1 MADIQ
6 RRRDVKK
13 KRNGVIIYFII
24 MLCFMMCMGK
34 EREAFS
40 SEANAE
46 THFKW
51 ELNADSTVRITG
63 LYGERAVTK
72 VVIPEQIDGKKVT
85 EISSDAF
92 MNCSELERVE
102 IPDTVK
108 IIGERAFSGRP
119 CLNYISVAEGNP
131 YFSSVDGV
139 LYSKNGSQ
147 LYAVPPAYQGLFVVQ
162 DGVTSVITDAFSGCI
177 NLEEVK
183 ISAGASFVENEN
195 RRDFYNFFRDCKNLR
210 AIFVE
215 EGHPEYKS
223 VDGVLY
229 SKDGKTL
236 LIVPPVTGAVYTIPE
251 EVERISTY
259 AFWNCEKL
267 EQIHLPSGLREIGAY
282 AFAGCGSLKEME
294 IPEGVTDVGFLAFNR
309 CTSLVSVTFPES
321 IQRIGE
327 SVFAGCERMPTI
339 KAGASE
345 EEIKTAVRNGDE
357 WMKTMVATSTDDFFW
372 ERNSSGDIIITGV
385 KMDTSVVKC
394 MIPEKIDGSDV
405 VEIGADVF
413 VPCFALQYLEIPSTV
428 KIIHPRAMMYNSA
441 LTEIVVSEDNPFFV
455 VKDNAMYNKEM
466 TYLYCLEADHD
477 GTYVM
482 PETVVRM
489 AQGAFTSCVGLEKIV
504 FSEGICMSDN
514 PSDDPLYQFCYFVS
528 SYHLK
533 EIHVPEKN
541 PYYTSVDGVLYTK
554 DKKTVLEVPSAYE
567 AESFAVP
574 VGVEKIAGYAFQN
587 CSNLK
592 DVFLPQGILQIG
604 QYAFASC
611 DSLQTVTISEGT
623 KEIWMG
629 AFQGCLSLTR
639 VNLPASLVWIDTGVF
654 EFCFQVKI
662 QDAGG
667 ETEEIQTAV
676 TNGTEWFRT
685 QIKEPTGDD
694 SAEQGKE
701 DPVKEEQ
708 VLEPQSVL
716 LIKQSQ
722 ETGSTELFTYRITE
736 DNELIITG
744 LTEAAQAD
752 KKNRILTIPKNI
764 GNYSVEGI
772 ADGAFAGVP
781 LTSVSLPEGLLEIGR
796 GAFYGC
802 NLYEIVIPASVRYV
816 GPRAFGANHGMQEI
830 WVMEANPTYRAKNGI
845 LCDKKLTQVLQMPA
859 NFMGENF
866 WVPSTVKYIGDYAFG
881 NCRNLKSVYVDEK
894 TVEIEK
900 TAFWNTNAT
909 AKKETIREKNVVG
922 GKTETVSYGFH
933 NFAHVDAFCLSY
945 HLNGNNSLSIKYDRL
960 YGELILELPDWIELQ
975 YCTEISLKL
984 KNEAGDLAIK
994 FYDQGFNTV
1003 ETYYQGKTEGIQNIF
1018 LKPNYKGR
1026 VSKIGFM
1033 ACDDDL
1039 LDYSTFETI
1048 IYSLEFQFVYEEGR
1062 AVTYNIDDLTFRQSY
1077 NLDYEIMDD
1086 GSLFVRY
1093 DQLYAEIMFCFPEE
1107 IDMSKCSYVEARVES
1122 EAGKLAIKLYD
1133 KAFNEIDVH
1142 YGLKT
1147 MGVQNKVLNYSAEE
1161 KIAGI
1166 GFMTCDKSLTDYSQC
1181 VASIESVTFYMLE

>member
-13 KRNGVIIYFII
+13 KCNGVIIYFIL
-24 MLCFMMCMGK
+24 MLCFTICMGK
-34 EREAFS
+34 ERKAFS

-63 LYGERAVTK
+63 LYGERAITK
-72 VVIPEQIDGKKVT
+72 VVIPEEIAGKKVT

-92 MNCSELERVE
+92 MNCSGLERVE
-102 IPDTVK
+102 IPNTVK
-108 IIGERAFSGRP
+108 FIGDRAFSGSFY
-119 CLNYISVAEGNP
+119 LNYISVAEGNP
-131 YFSSVDGV
+131 YFSSMDGV

-147 LYAVPPAYQGLFVVQ
+147 LYAVPPAYQGVYVVP

-183 ISAGASFVENEN
+183 VSAGASFAENEN
-195 RRDFYNFFRDCKNLR
+195 RRDFYNFFRDCKNLS

-215 EGHPEYKS
+215 EGHPEYMS

-236 LIVPPVTGAVYTIPE
+236 LIVPPVTGTVYTIPE

-282 AFAGCGSLKEME
+282 AFAGCVSLKEME

-327 SVFAGCERMPTI
+327 SVFAGCESLPTI
-339 KAGASE
+339 KAGDSE
-345 EEIKTAVRNGDE
+345 EEIKTAVRNGNG
-357 WMKTMVATSTDDFFW
+357 WMKTTVATSADDFLW

-385 KMDTSVVKC
+385 KMDTSVVRC
-394 MIPEKIDGSDV
+394 VIPEKIDGSDV
-405 VEIGADVF
+405 VEIGDGAF
-413 VPCFALQYLEIPSTV
+413 MPCFALQYLEIPSTV
-428 KIIHPRAMMYNSA
+428 KIIHPRALMYNSA
-441 LTEIVVSEDNPFFV
+441 LTEIVLSEDNPFFV
-455 VKDNAMYNKEM
+455 VRDNAMYNKEM

-477 GTYVM
+477 RTYVM

-489 AQGAFTSCVGLEKIV
+489 AQGAFTFCVGLEKIV

-514 PSDDPLYQFCYFVS
+514 PSDDPLYQFCYFTT

-541 PYYTSVDGVLYTK
+541 PYYTSVDGVLYSK
-554 DKKTVLEVPSAYE
+554 DKKTILEVPSAYE

-574 VGVEKIAGYAFQN
+574 VGVEKIAGYAFRN

-611 DSLQTVTISEGT
+611 ASLQTVTISEGT

-629 AFQGCLSLTR
+629 AFQGCLSLTQ

-667 ETEEIQTAV
+667 RAEEIQTAV
-676 TNGTEWFRT
+676 ANGNEWFRT

-694 SAEQGKE
+694 SAEQEKE
-701 DPVKEEQ
+701 ESEKEEPEKEEQ

-716 LIKQSQ
+716 LVKQIR

-736 DNELIITG
+736 DNELVLTG
-744 LTEAAQAD
+744 LTEAAEAD
-752 KKNRILTIPKNI
+752 KKNRRLTIPKSI
-764 GNYSVEGI
+764 GNYSVDAI
-772 ADGAFAGVP
+772 ADGAFTGVP

-802 NLYEIVIPASVRYV
+802 NLDKILIPASVRYV
-816 GPRAFGANHGMQEI
+816 GPRAFGANHGMKEI
-830 WVMEANPTYRAKNGI
+830 KVAEDSLTYSSQTGVLYNKTKSM
-845 LCDKKLTQVLQMPA
+845 LLQMPA
-859 NFMGENF
+859 NLTGPKFTVPKSVEVIGE
-866 WVPSTVKYIGDYAFG
+866 YAFG
-881 NCRNLKSVYVDEK
+881 NCRNVTRVYGDERAL
-894 TVEIEK
+894 E
-900 TAFWNTNAT
+900 
-909 AKKETIREKNVVG
+909 IREKAYWNTPAAMKKKTVVG
-922 GKTETVSYGFH
+922 KTAGKYNYYFH
-933 NFAHVDAFCLSY
+933 QLDYVESWDLDY
-945 HLNGNNSLSIKYDRL
+945 KLNDNNSVSIWYDRM
-960 YGELILELPDWIELQ
+960 YGELVYSLYEHVEMQD
-975 YCTEISLKL
+975 CTDFIVKL
-984 KNEAGDLAIK
+984 KNEVGTIEIRL
-994 FYDQGFNTV
+994 YDEDFNQV
-1003 ETYYQGKTEGIQNIF
+1003 QSFLLEKADGIQTVSF
-1018 LKPNYKGR
+1018 SPDYKGK
-1026 VSKIGFM
+1026 VAYIGFM
-1033 ACDDDL
+1033 AKDELL
-1039 LDYSTFETI
+1039 LDYSAFETTVYSI
-1048 IYSLEFQFVYEEGR
+1048 AFCTSNREGTPLTYKISDLTYGNSYSLNY
-1062 AVTYNIDDLTFRQSY
+1062 DM
-1077 NLDYEIMDD
+1077 MDD
-1086 GSLFVRY
+1086 GSLFARY
-1093 DQLYAEIMFCFPEE
+1093 DALYAEIMFCFPEE
-1107 IDMSKCSYVEARVES
+1107 IDMSKCNSVEVRVKS
-1122 EAGKLAIKLYD
+1122 EAGTSENGTDKKRGLQMQVSLYIM
-1133 KAFNEIDVH
+1133 KPPTN
-1142 YGLKT
+1142 
-1147 MGVQNKVLNYSAEE
+1147 
-1161 KIAGI
+1161 
-1166 GFMTCDKSLTDYSQC
+1166 C
-1181 VASIESVTFYMLE
+1181 